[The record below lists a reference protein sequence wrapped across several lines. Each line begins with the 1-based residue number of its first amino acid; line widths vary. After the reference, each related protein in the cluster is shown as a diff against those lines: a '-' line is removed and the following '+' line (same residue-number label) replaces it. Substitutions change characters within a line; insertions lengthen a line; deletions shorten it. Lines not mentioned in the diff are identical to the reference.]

1 MIWSQEL
8 LCKVIIVIWVSSG
21 FEQPTFKMR
30 THCIIN
36 RPAMEIWKWKYGGH
50 GVLFLVL
57 KSIFARNDDIL
68 KKFCKKGNAK
78 NSDDGVLFKKKL

>member
-1 MIWSQEL
+1 
-8 LCKVIIVIWVSSG
+8 
-21 FEQPTFKMR
+21 
-30 THCIIN
+30 
-36 RPAMEIWKWKYGGH
+36 MEIWEWKYGGD

-78 NSDDGVLFKKKL
+78 NSYDGVLFKKKL